1 MSLETPNEEIQN
13 SIEHNDVQYS
23 PEGKGG
29 FTAPQEAQTEP
40 AGINLIAVGIR
51 SAFLT
56 VVAAVLLFGCFVSF
70 FPYTAMRMY
79 SSLDLKYMAL
89 VSAEKYLSRNA
100 DEYDEAYV
108 DAFYLAA
115 NNSIYFFE
123 DEIAK
128 NGYGSRGV
136 EFYARK
142 ADKYAGGF
150 VEKRRQT
157 EQDRD
162 ARTIALL
169 KRTTSVDEYSLRNTF
184 PAMHPYVYSYLD
196 KLEVARF
203 KAWYA
208 LGDYESMN
216 DRRSEAVTYWGQ
228 ENWEITLPK
237 VENPELVASDFLFLS
252 QLSAYINAELENL
265 GLKDIIS
272 GAKDGM
278 LTPKLVPESLNLY
291 GVDPF
296 KLFFEKSFT
305 PLYTLIK
312 NNYEKFVD
320 YIKANATK
328 YSSTGTE
335 TNVSEHL
342 KHTYYLKCLSDFTY
356 SMHNMF
362 AVISA
367 DKQVGYFDPAI
378 RKDLKNE
385 YNDWENRLQ
394 VDGVRIWAEGQYQT
408 RRVSIKQW
416 FNLGM
421 LQDYMKI

>member
-1 MSLETPNEEIQN
+1 
-13 SIEHNDVQYS
+13 
-23 PEGKGG
+23 
-29 FTAPQEAQTEP
+29 
-40 AGINLIAVGIR
+40 
-51 SAFLT
+51 
-56 VVAAVLLFGCFVSF
+56 
-70 FPYTAMRMY
+70 
-79 SSLDLKYMAL
+79 
-89 VSAEKYLSRNA
+89 
-100 DEYDEAYV
+100 
-108 DAFYLAA
+108 
-115 NNSIYFFE
+115 
-123 DEIAK
+123 
-128 NGYGSRGV
+128 
-136 EFYARK
+136 
-142 ADKYAGGF
+142 
-150 VEKRRQT
+150 
-157 EQDRD
+157 
-162 ARTIALL
+162 
-169 KRTTSVDEYSLRNTF
+169 
-184 PAMHPYVYSYLD
+184 MHPYVYSYLD

-272 GAKDGM
+272 GAKESGT
-278 LTPKLVPESLNLY
+278 LTFDIVPESLSLY
-291 GVDPF
+291 GKEPF
-296 KLFFEKSFT
+296 KLFLDKDFT
-305 PLYTLIK
+305 PLYDTIK
-312 NNYEKFVD
+312 NNYEKFVK
-320 YIKANATK
+320 YIKNNATK

-362 AVISA
+362 AVLRA
-367 DKQVGYFDPAI
+367 KQEYFDEAI
-378 RKDLKNE
+378 REDLRDG

>member
-13 SIEHNDVQYS
+13 SIEHNDLQYS

-272 GAKDGM
+272 GAKESGT
-278 LTPKLVPESLNLY
+278 LTFDIVPESLSLY
-291 GVDPF
+291 CKEPF
-296 KLFFEKSFT
+296 KLFLDKDFT
-305 PLYTLIK
+305 PLYDTIK
-312 NNYEKFVD
+312 NNYEKFVK
-320 YIKANATK
+320 YIKDNATK

-335 TNVSEHL
+335 TNLSEHL

-362 AVISA
+362 AVLRA
-367 DKQVGYFDPAI
+367 KQEYFDEAI
-378 RKDLKNE
+378 REDLRDG